1 MFDNKQIQNIRNAF
15 YKYVDS
21 GEERSQI
28 VQYAEAL
35 AEDEV
40 GAERDAIYWSTI
52 WYCSQPKNRDKFR
65 EMYKELK
72 AGQVLGIPE
81 ESTEPAKTK
90 APRNRK
96 GSK

>member
-1 MFDNKQIQNIRNAF
+1 MFDQKQLQNIRNAF

-21 GEERSQI
+21 NEERSQI

-35 AEDEV
+35 AHDET
-40 GAERDAIYWSTI
+40 GADRDAIFWSTI

-65 EMYKELK
+65 EMYDELK
-72 AGQVLGIPE
+72 NDGVLGIHE
-81 ESTEPAKTK
+81 GSNEPLETK
-90 APRNRK
+90 APRKRK

>member
-1 MFDNKQIQNIRNAF
+1 MFDEKQLQNIRNAF

-21 GEERSQI
+21 GEERSRI
-28 VQYAEAL
+28 VQYAETL
-35 AEDEV
+35 ASDET

-65 EMYKELK
+65 QMYEELK
-72 AGQVLGIPE
+72 NDGALLIPE
-81 ESTEPAKTK
+81 DNTDPGTKK
-90 APRNRK
+90 APRKRK